1 MYYCYEYTVYY
12 WLNVYIGICK
22 NNKIRKTSKMNPT
35 TIDAK
40 SVIIVASEE
49 AEKPILPL
57 LPTNQCSIV

>member
-22 NNKIRKTSKMNPT
+22 NRKTSKMNPT

-57 LPTNQCSIV
+57 LPTNQCSIM